1 MIEFQEISFKHS
13 NGKYA
18 VSDLSFTIEK
28 GECVVL
34 IGPSGCG
41 KTTTIKLLNRILN
54 PTEGVIL
61 FNNDNIKDT
70 DVYEL
75 RRDFGYVMQQIALFP
90 HLTVEENIS
99 IVPEL
104 KKWEKNRIKER
115 VDELLKLVNLV
126 PEEFKQRS
134 VADLSGGQQQRVG
147 VARALAADPS
157 VLLMDEPFSALDPVA
172 REQLQKDLKLLKDK
186 IKKTILFVTHDLEE
200 AFYIGDRIGI
210 MHNGELVQI
219 GTKEE
224 LINHPK
230 NQFVEQFIRRYREKN
245 VVEGGVSL

>member
-1 MIEFQEISFKHS
+1 MIEFQDISFKHS

-18 VSDLSFTIEK
+18 VSDLSFEIEK
-28 GECVVL
+28 GECFVL

-41 KTTTIKLLNRILN
+41 KTTTIKLLNRLLE

-61 FNNDNIKDT
+61 FNDENIKEI

-104 KKWEKNRIKER
+104 KKWDKNRIKIR
-115 VDELLKLVNLV
+115 VDELLQLVNLD
-126 PEEFKQRS
+126 PEEFKHRAIS
-134 VADLSGGQQQRVG
+134 DLSGGQQQRIG
-147 VARALAADPS
+147 VARALAANPS
-157 VLLMDEPFSALDPVA
+157 VLLMDEPFSALDPVT
-172 REQLQKDLKLLKDK
+172 REQLQKDLKSLKEK
-186 IKKTILFVTHDLEE
+186 INKTILFVTHDLDE
-200 AFYIGDRIGI
+200 AFYVGDRIGI
-210 MHNGELVQI
+210 MHNGELVQV

-224 LINHPK
+224 IINDPK
-230 NQFVEQFIRRYREKN
+230 NQFVEQFISSYSEKS
-245 VVEGGVSL
+245 VVEGGISL

>member
-1 MIEFQEISFKHS
+1 MIEFQDISFKHS

-18 VSDLSFTIEK
+18 VSDLSFEIEK
-28 GECVVL
+28 GECFVL

-41 KTTTIKLLNRILN
+41 KTTTIRLLNRLLE

-61 FNNDNIKDT
+61 FNDENIKEI

-104 KKWEKNRIKER
+104 KKWDKNRIKIR
-115 VDELLKLVNLV
+115 VDELLQLVNLD
-126 PEEFKQRS
+126 PEEFKHRAIS
-134 VADLSGGQQQRVG
+134 DLSGGQQQRIG
-147 VARALAADPS
+147 VARALAANPS
-157 VLLMDEPFSALDPVA
+157 VLLMDEPFSALDPVT
-172 REQLQKDLKLLKDK
+172 REQLQKDLKSLKEK
-186 IKKTILFVTHDLEE
+186 INKTILFVTHDLDE
-200 AFYIGDRIGI
+200 AFYVGDRIGI
-210 MHNGELVQI
+210 MHNGELVQV

-224 LINHPK
+224 IINDPK
-230 NQFVEQFIRRYREKN
+230 NQFVEQFISSYREKS
-245 VVEGGVSL
+245 VVEGGISL